1 MRDGYLR
8 GQLSRAATQRQMD
21 VFAACVAAGGSAS
34 DAALPLGIR
43 PTTVKRHLADLQMR
57 LGLKTEQLICCGR
70 AQGWLGIPG
79 LEADPGNASRLPARL
94 GEAGSSTLR

>member
-21 VFAACVAAGGSAS
+21 VFAACVAAM
-34 DAALPLGIR
+34 PLGIR
-43 PTTVKRHLADLQMR
+43 STTVKRHLADLQMR
-57 LGLKTEQLICCGR
+57 LGLNTEQLICCGR